1 MMPVSF
7 TQTRINSNARVSQTK
22 LLSTHQ
28 DEDKPRMTDTRLFLN
43 REKQEENSALVD
55 KNEQGFQQDVE
66 QRPERL
72 SLDITKTKYTQMVK
86 SAPDAY
92 ISFAEKGASNAQ

>member
-1 MMPVSF
+1 
-7 TQTRINSNARVSQTK
+7 
-22 LLSTHQ
+22 
-28 DEDKPRMTDTRLFLN
+28 MTDTRLFLN
-43 REKQEENSALVD
+43 REKQEENSALVN